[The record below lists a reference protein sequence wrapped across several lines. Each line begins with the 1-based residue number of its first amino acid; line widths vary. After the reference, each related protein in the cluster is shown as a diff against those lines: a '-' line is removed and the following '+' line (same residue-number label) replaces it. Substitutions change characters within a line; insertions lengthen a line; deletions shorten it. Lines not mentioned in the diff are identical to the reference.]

1 MERIKELKIK
11 AEADKRIADAEIIEL
26 EQAEADKEVE
36 LMNERR
42 AEAELQAQIEH
53 DVYKWDK
60 QWKQELKNEA
70 NTPEAR
76 MRRADQYATM
86 IKDRE
91 ISRGLTREQRAYKH
105 MNEKERRDCDNM
117 IAQGEVRDIH
127 GFLKKKRQK
136 EEASDRRRRK
146 LKGL

>member
-11 AEADKRIADAEIIEL
+11 AEADKRIADAEIKRL

-36 LMNERR
+36 LMDERR
-42 AEAELQAQIEH
+42 AEVKLQAQLDHEA
-53 DVYKWDK
+53 YRLEKWRE
-60 QWKQELKNEA
+60 QYLKNEA
-70 NTPEAR
+70 NTPEAQ
-76 MRRADQYATM
+76 MRKADQYATM
-86 IKDRE
+86 ITNRE
-91 ISRGLTREQRAYKH
+91 ISRGLTKEQRAYKH
-105 MNEKERRDCDNM
+105 MSEKDRRDCDNM

-127 GFLKKKRQK
+127 GFLKKKRLK